1 MYDTDPS
8 SSSSSSSSSSNDSN
22 SNGSSAADPNAPP
35 PSAPWADK
43 SDSVTPTRRRL
54 PKVDPRTDDDR
65 VTEDLSVAKFYED
78 RGDLNAAYMRAKD
91 AVKVEPKDAESHFV
105 LARISQKLQ
114 KRDEAIA
121 EFNNYLKI
129 EPDGDKV
136 KQARKALTQLQ

>member
-1 MYDTDPS
+1 MYDSDS
-8 SSSSSSSSSSNDSN
+8 SSSSSSSTSSSSSDS
-22 SNGSSAADPNAPP
+22 STADAPDAPP

-43 SDSVTPTRRRL
+43 PASARPTRRHL

-78 RGDLNAAYMRAKD
+78 RGDLNAAYVRAKD
-91 AVKVEPKDAESHFV
+91 AIKVMPKDAESHFV
-105 LARISQKLQ
+105 LGHIAQKLQ

-121 EFNNYLKI
+121 EFNAYLQL